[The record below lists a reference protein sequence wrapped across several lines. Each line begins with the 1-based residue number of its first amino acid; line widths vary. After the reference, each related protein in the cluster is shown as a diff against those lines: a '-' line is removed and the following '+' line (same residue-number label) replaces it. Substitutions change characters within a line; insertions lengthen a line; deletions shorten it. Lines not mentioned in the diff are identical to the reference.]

1 MSLVPLIV
9 CNIMSSSVKVLFK
22 KCLASLHHYMLL
34 IVTDDIGLLIFITL
48 FLSYLVA
55 RSGSVIS
62 VAARI
67 LLETSFRSLLSFARL
82 L

>member
-1 MSLVPLIV
+1 
-9 CNIMSSSVKVLFK
+9 
-22 KCLASLHHYMLL
+22 MLL
-34 IVTDDIGLLIFITL
+34 IVTDDIGLSIFITL

-55 RSGSVIS
+55 RSEGVIS